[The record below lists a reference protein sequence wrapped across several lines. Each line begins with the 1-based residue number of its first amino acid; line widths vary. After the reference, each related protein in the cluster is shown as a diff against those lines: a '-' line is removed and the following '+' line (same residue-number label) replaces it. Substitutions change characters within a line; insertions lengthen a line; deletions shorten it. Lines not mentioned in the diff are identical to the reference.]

1 MLPVRLYAVHLWLI
15 RLAAVPSVPG
25 QRPPGQEETLLQRAD
40 GERGGHVLQCG
51 AGLRAADLGEG
62 FPDGHLPGGG
72 EDTGAFPWRPRG
84 HGGVW
89 FLFPPASHPPA
100 LSRSAKPTPASWR
113 AT

>member
-1 MLPVRLYAVHLWLI
+1 MSLRLDAVHLCLI
-15 RLAAVPSVPG
+15 SLAAVPSLPG
-25 QRPPGQEETLLQRAD
+25 QRPPGQEETLLQRPD
-40 GERGGHVLQCG
+40 GERGGHVLQRG

-62 FPDGHLPGGG
+62 FPDGHVPGGG
-72 EDTGAFPWRPRG
+72 EDTGALPWRPRG

-89 FLFPPASHPPA
+89 CLFSSASRPPV